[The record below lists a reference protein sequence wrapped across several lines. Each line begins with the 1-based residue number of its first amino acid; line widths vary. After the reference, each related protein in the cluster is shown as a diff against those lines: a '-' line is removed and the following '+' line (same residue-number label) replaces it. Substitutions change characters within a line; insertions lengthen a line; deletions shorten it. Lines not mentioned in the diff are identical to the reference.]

1 MEKNFQSHD
10 YPDGMNEIVL
20 EDWFENTLIPN
31 LLKERIVVIVI
42 DNVKYQ
48 SSFIK
53 KTPTMNMKK
62 DEMITFMS
70 KHDIEI
76 PNPISAKPV

>member
-1 MEKNFQSHD
+1 
-10 YPDGMNEIVL
+10 MNEIVL
-20 EDWFENTLIPN
+20 EDWFENTLTPN

-42 DNVKYQ
+42 DNVKCQ

-53 KTPTMNMKK
+53 KKPT
-62 DEMITFMS
+62 MITFMS